1 MRIKQ
6 FLGLVLPVL
15 TLGCIGQFAFGQEP
29 YKVHSHND
37 YEQEF
42 PFFEAYINDA
52 ASIEVDLFLKNN
64 TLYATHEESEIIEGN
79 TFSKLYLDP
88 LKRMQEKGKLRDV
101 QLLIDIKSEAKPT
114 LVEIQNVLKK
124 YPGLIKGGKVKFVIS
139 GNRPKPADYA
149 NYPEYILFDHQSIDD
164 LDSIPLEKVA
174 MISLSFQ
181 RFSVWNGSGRMVAG
195 ELDTVQYILNKVQA
209 YKKPFRFWATPDT
222 KTAWSRMAKLGV
234 DFINTDNP
242 ALAHNYLESLDTKMY
257 TGEIKS
263 TYIPKYNFDPNS
275 KPRNII
281 LMIGD
286 GNGLAQIT
294 AAMIANKGSLS
305 VTNIKDIGLI
315 KTSSYDDLI
324 TDSAAGATA
333 MATGQKTNNRAI
345 GSGPKDEVLNNLV
358 NIAFSK
364 GYRTGIITTDAIY
377 GATPSSFYA
386 HVKDRDNTQGILQD
400 LKNSNLDFFI
410 SGGKGF
416 ETELSHIFKS
426 TTLEKF
432 NTVDNKTAIYLGDNK
447 MPTMKN
453 GRKDMLPKS
462 MEKSLNVLSSGNKPF
477 FMVVE
482 GAQID
487 NGGHE
492 NQVSTIVD
500 EMLDFDAAVAEALKF
515 ADKTGNTLVLITADH
530 ETSGFGIVGG
540 DIRKGE
546 VQGDFLT
553 MDHTAIMVPLF
564 AYGPQAQN
572 FRGIYENSEIFS
584 KINAVLDLNN

>member
-1 MRIKQ
+1 MKKNYSKGIVCS
-6 FLGLVLPVL
+6 VLWIVL
-15 TLGCIGQFAFGQEP
+15 NFHFTFGQEP

-42 PFFEAYINDA
+42 PFFEAYINNA
-52 ASIEVDLFLKNN
+52 ASIEVDLFLKNK

-88 LKRMQEKGKLRDV
+88 LKQLQEKGQLRDV
-101 QLLIDIKSEAKPT
+101 QLLIDIKSEAEST

-124 YPGLIKGGKVKFVIS
+124 YPSLITEGKVKFVIS

-181 RFSVWNGSGRMVAG
+181 RFSIWNGYGRMVSE
-195 ELDTVQYILNKVQA
+195 ELQTVKGILDKVHA
-209 YKKPFRFWATPDT
+209 HEKPFRFWATPDT
-222 KTAWSRMAKLGV
+222 KTAWARLAKLGV

-242 ALAHNYLESLDTKMY
+242 ALAHNYLESLDTKIY
-257 TGEIKS
+257 TGRIKS
-263 TYIPKYNFDPNS
+263 TYDPKYNFDPNT
-275 KPRNII
+275 KPWNII

-294 AAMIANKGSLS
+294 AAMIANKGNLSL
-305 VTNIKDIGLI
+305 TNIKDIGLI
-315 KTSSYDDLI
+315 KTSSYDDLV

-333 MATGQKTNNRAI
+333 MATGQKANNRAI
-345 GSGPKDEVLNNLV
+345 GLGPKDEVLNSLV
-358 NIAFSK
+358 KIASSK

-400 LKNSNLDFFI
+400 LKKSNLDFFI
-410 SGGKGF
+410 SGGGSF
-416 ETELSHIFKS
+416 ETELSDIFKP
-426 TTLEKF
+426 TTLREF
-432 NTVDNKTAIYLGDNK
+432 NTLDSRTAIYLGDNK
-447 MPTMKN
+447 MPTMQN

-462 MEKSLNVLSSGNKPF
+462 LEKSLNVLSSGKKPF
-477 FMVVE
+477 FIVVE

-487 NGGHE
+487 NGGHS
-492 NQVSTIVD
+492 NKVSTIVD
-500 EMLDFDAAVAEALKF
+500 EMLDFDAAVAEALTF
-515 ADKTGNTLVLITADH
+515 ADKTENTLVLITADH

-540 DIRKGE
+540 DIQKGE

-553 MDHTAIMVPLF
+553 IDHTAIMVPLF

-572 FRGIYENSEIFS
+572 FRGVYENSGIFS
-584 KINAVLDLNN
+584 KINAVLDLKK

>member
-1 MRIKQ
+1 MKKNYSKGIVCS
-6 FLGLVLPVL
+6 VLWIVL
-15 TLGCIGQFAFGQEP
+15 NFHFTFGQEP

-42 PFFEAYINDA
+42 PFFEAYINNA
-52 ASIEVDLFLKNN
+52 ASIEVDLFLKNK

-88 LKRMQEKGKLRDV
+88 LKQLQEKGQLRDV
-101 QLLIDIKSEAKPT
+101 QLLIDIKSEAEST

-124 YPGLIKGGKVKFVIS
+124 YPSLITEGKVKFVIS

-181 RFSVWNGSGRMVAG
+181 RFSIWNGYGRMVSE
-195 ELDTVQYILNKVQA
+195 ELQTVKSILDKVHA
-209 YKKPFRFWATPDT
+209 HEKPFRFWATPDT
-222 KTAWSRMAKLGV
+222 MTAWARLAKLGV

-242 ALAHNYLESLDTKMY
+242 ALAHNYLESLDTKIY
-257 TGEIKS
+257 TGRIKS
-263 TYIPKYNFDPNS
+263 TYDPKYNFDPNT
-275 KPRNII
+275 KPWNII

-294 AAMIANKGSLS
+294 AAMIANKGNLSL
-305 VTNIKDIGLI
+305 TNIKDIGLI
-315 KTSSYDDLI
+315 KTSSYDDLV

-333 MATGQKTNNRAI
+333 MATGQKANNRAI
-345 GSGPKDEVLNNLV
+345 GLGPKDEVLNSLV
-358 NIAFSK
+358 KIASSK

-400 LKNSNLDFFI
+400 LKKSNLDFFI
-410 SGGKGF
+410 SGGGSF
-416 ETELSHIFKS
+416 ETELSDIFKP
-426 TTLEKF
+426 TTLREF
-432 NTVDNKTAIYLGDNK
+432 NTLDSRTAIYLGDNK
-447 MPTMKN
+447 MPTMQN

-462 MEKSLNVLSSGNKPF
+462 LEKSLNVLSSGKKPF
-477 FMVVE
+477 FIVVE

-487 NGGHE
+487 NGGHS
-492 NQVSTIVD
+492 NKVSTIVD
-500 EMLDFDAAVAEALKF
+500 EMLDFDAAVAEALTF
-515 ADKTGNTLVLITADH
+515 ADKTENTLVLITADH

-540 DIRKGE
+540 DIQKGE

-553 MDHTAIMVPLF
+553 IDHTAIMVPLF

-572 FRGIYENSEIFS
+572 FRGVYENSGIFS
-584 KINAVLDLNN
+584 KINAVLDLKK

>member
-1 MRIKQ
+1 MKKNYSKGIVCS
-6 FLGLVLPVL
+6 VLWIVL
-15 TLGCIGQFAFGQEP
+15 NFHFTFGQEP

-42 PFFEAYINDA
+42 PFFEAYINNA
-52 ASIEVDLFLKNN
+52 ASIEVDLFLKNK

-88 LKRMQEKGKLRDV
+88 LKQMQEKGKLRDV
-101 QLLIDIKSEAKPT
+101 QLLIDIKSEAEST

-124 YPGLIKGGKVKFVIS
+124 YPSLITEGKVKFVIS

-181 RFSVWNGSGRMVAG
+181 RFSIWNGYGRMVSE
-195 ELDTVQYILNKVQA
+195 ELQTVKGILDKVHA
-209 YKKPFRFWATPDT
+209 HEKPFRFWATPDT
-222 KTAWSRMAKLGV
+222 KTAWARLAKLGV

-242 ALAHNYLESLDTKMY
+242 ALAHNYLESLDTKIY
-257 TGEIKS
+257 TGRIKS
-263 TYIPKYNFDPNS
+263 TYDPKYNFDPNT
-275 KPRNII
+275 KPWNII

-294 AAMIANKGSLS
+294 AAMIANKGDLSL
-305 VTNIKDIGLI
+305 TNIKDIGLI
-315 KTSSYDDLI
+315 KTSSYDDLV

-333 MATGQKTNNRAI
+333 MATGQKANNRAI
-345 GSGPKDEVLNNLV
+345 GLGPKDEVLNSLV
-358 NIAFSK
+358 KIASSK

-400 LKNSNLDFFI
+400 LKKSNLDFFI
-410 SGGKGF
+410 SGGGSF
-416 ETELSHIFKS
+416 ETELSDIFKP
-426 TTLEKF
+426 TTLREF
-432 NTVDNKTAIYLGDNK
+432 NTLDSRTAIYLGDNK
-447 MPTMKN
+447 MPTMQN

-462 MEKSLNVLSSGNKPF
+462 LEKSLNVLSSGKKPF
-477 FMVVE
+477 FIVVE

-487 NGGHE
+487 NGGHS
-492 NQVSTIVD
+492 NKVSTIVD
-500 EMLDFDAAVAEALKF
+500 EMLDFDAAVAEALTF
-515 ADKTGNTLVLITADH
+515 ADKTENTLVLITADH

-540 DIRKGE
+540 DIQKGE

-553 MDHTAIMVPLF
+553 IDHTAIMVPLF

-572 FRGIYENSEIFS
+572 FRGVYENSGIFS
-584 KINAVLDLNN
+584 KINAVLDLKK